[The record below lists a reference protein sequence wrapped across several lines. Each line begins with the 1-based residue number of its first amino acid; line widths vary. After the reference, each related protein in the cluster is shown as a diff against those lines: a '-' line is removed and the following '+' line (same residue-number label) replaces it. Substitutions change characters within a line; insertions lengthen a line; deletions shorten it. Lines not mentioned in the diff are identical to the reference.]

1 MKINPFCIF
10 CLIAI
15 GGACHPDKNAG
26 DIPIAEVFDTRL
38 MKSEIAAFIPAGTSP
53 EDSLLMSQSY
63 IRNWITNKLLLNKAI
78 ENLSEEEKNIQKQVE
93 DYRTSLLIHRYKQ
106 KLISQKLSE
115 EIAEKDIEDYYEKN
129 KFNFVLSTPILKAV
143 YVVIPKSASNIKE
156 VRKWYKSDK
165 AEDTEKLEEYCITNA
180 RKYDDFN
187 NKWVELKYL
196 LNLLP
201 GESSVLENEIRR
213 FSALEKED
221 DENFYFL
228 KIKEIRLEQTLSP
241 LGYVHDEIVLILKN
255 KKKLR
260 FENELDRQINEEAR
274 RKNHV
279 KMF

>member
-15 GGACHPDKNAG
+15 GGACHPDKKAG
-26 DIPIAEVFDTRL
+26 DTPIAEVFDTRL

-279 KMF
+279 KMY